1 MNRKNIIILLLMIAF
16 FLPSKLV
23 KAQTETP
30 PVEASLPTG
39 VITGKIVN
47 LSQGGKIPENIEL
60 MVHAWDQTAD
70 LGMIHGTSQPNGT
83 FRIEKVPFERDAEY
97 LVMAVYKDVTYNS
110 PSAVL
115 DSGDTLNIDMPI
127 YESTTD
133 LSQIQVDQLH
143 VLFDEAVDGLE
154 VKEIYVFSNLGDRT
168 VKEAAKLDDGSYAT
182 FKVPLP
188 AEADYI
194 FFKPDNDQERF
205 VKFPGGIADKAPL
218 LPGSQTGQFMV
229 SYLLPYKGQT
239 KFTYTAPLNI
249 DQVNLLIPA
258 EKGLT
263 LSGPGLG
270 TPEITSMQDGET
282 TFKIYSYSKLE
293 AGKTISVSVSGT
305 SGIGKASNSF
315 TSPPLRVGVTVGLA
329 ILGFS
334 MIATGVWWT
343 YRTKDNESDDDESLL
358 ENHVTDGMLELILS
372 IAQLDESY
380 EKGEIP
386 AEEYQAERAILM
398 KQAKTRMVEESHE
411 QI

>member
-1 MNRKNIIILLLMIAF
+1 MNYKNIVIILLMAAI
-16 FLPSKLV
+16 FLPSRLA

-30 PVEASLPTG
+30 PTEAPLPTG
-39 VITGKIVN
+39 VVTGTIVN
-47 LSQGGKIPENIEL
+47 LSQDGKIPENVEL
-60 MVHAWDQTAD
+60 MVHAWDQTAE

-83 FRIEKVPFERDAEY
+83 FRIEKVPFETDAEY
-97 LVMAVYKDVTYNS
+97 LVMAVYKDVTYYS
-110 PSAVL
+110 KSAVL
-115 DSGDTLNIDMPI
+115 DSGDTLNIDVPI

-133 LSQIQVDQLH
+133 LSQVQVDQLH

-194 FFKPDNDQERF
+194 FFKPDDDKERF
-205 VKFPGGIADKAPL
+205 VKYPGGIADKAPL
-218 LPGSQTGQFMV
+218 MPGAQTGQFMV

-239 KFTYTAPLNI
+239 KFTYTASLNI
-249 DQVNLLIPA
+249 EQVNLLIPA

-263 LSGPGLG
+263 LSGSGLG
-270 TPEITSMQDGET
+270 TPETTSMQEGGA
-282 TFKIYSYSKLE
+282 TFKIYSYSKLQ

-305 SGIGKASNSF
+305 SGIGNTSDSF

-329 ILGFS
+329 FLGLS
-334 MIATGVWWT
+334 MIATGIWWT
-343 YRTKDNESDDDESLL
+343 YKTKDNESDDDESLL
-358 ENHVTDGMLELILS
+358 ENHVTDDMLELILS

-380 EKGEIP
+380 ERGEIL
-386 AEEYQAERAILM
+386 AEDYQEKRASLM
-398 KQAKTRMVEESHE
+398 KQAKTRMVEESRE